1 MPKKKE
7 RDVYVEISKI
17 LKIKIDVLK
26 DSKNLSQIEEW
37 DSLNHLNI
45 LIKLDQMFNNKVSLI
60 PEMGKADSVKKI
72 LKLLKENNLIN

>member
-26 DSKNLSQIEEW
+26 DSKNLSKIEEW

-72 LKLLKENNLIN
+72 LKLLKKNNLIN

>member
-60 PEMGKADSVKKI
+60 PEMGKADSMKKI